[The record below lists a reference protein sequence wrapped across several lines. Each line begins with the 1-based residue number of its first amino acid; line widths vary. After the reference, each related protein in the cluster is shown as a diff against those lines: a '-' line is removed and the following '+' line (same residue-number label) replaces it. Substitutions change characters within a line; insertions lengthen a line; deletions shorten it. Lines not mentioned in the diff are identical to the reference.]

1 MTDQSIAALMAQIAT
16 LTERV
21 EGMRADMAKLEAR
34 VETVHDLLAK
44 ARGAA
49 WLLSSLALAGTLF
62 NLDAIRGLFK

>member
-1 MTDQSIAALMAQIAT
+1 MTEQPIAALMAQIAT

-21 EGMRADMAKLEAR
+21 EGMRADITKLEAR

-44 ARGAA
+44 ARGAT
-49 WLLSSLALAGTLF
+49 WLLGALAAAGALF